1 MILSI
6 NYHVLYKG
14 AIFMS
19 KDKLKIT
26 LGRLA
31 LKDKF
36 KYRIRRSSKTLFEA
50 LCKDKSCKF

>member
-1 MILSI
+1 
-6 NYHVLYKG
+6 
-14 AIFMS
+14 MS

-36 KYRIRRSSKTLFEA
+36 KYRIRRSSKTCFEA
-50 LCKDKSCKF
+50 SCKDIGWKFQLRAFGMKGDLIGQ